1 VVLVFDTND
10 CIEFMQIKLNYHNCF
25 YQNVV
30 FSDGISVADL
40 LAIDKNLFIFKL
52 VRELFFSYLENR
64 IARRLY
70 EK

>member
-10 CIEFMQIKLNYHNCF
+10 CIEFMQIKLNYHNRF

>member
-1 VVLVFDTND
+1 MVLVFDTND
-10 CIEFMQIKLNYHNCF
+10 CIEFMQIKLNYHNRF